1 MRLRSTQFVFL
12 MLVLCSVQIRQE
24 YALQL
29 MADAIAGHSQTP
41 AHERKTAAKVT
52 ELTHALTA
60 LAIPA
65 HPSLSLA
72 PQSIAAERTPW
83 TMPHPASASAAISS
97 YTGLLRA

>member
-29 MADAIAGHSQTP
+29 MADAFAGHSHAP
-41 AHERKTAAKVT
+41 AQERKAAAKAA
-52 ELTHALTA
+52 ELTRVLTA
-60 LAIPA
+60 LALPA
-65 HPSLSLA
+65 HPTLSLA

-83 TMPHPASASAAISS
+83 TMSHPASASTAVASHTSLI
-97 YTGLLRA
+97 RA

>member
-29 MADAIAGHSQTP
+29 MADVIAGHCEAP
-41 AHERKTAAKVT
+41 AQERKTATQVAKP
-52 ELTHALTA
+52 THAP
-60 LAIPA
+60 LAA
-65 HPSLSLA
+65 RPSLSLA
-72 PQSIAAERTPW
+72 PQSIAAERTAW

-97 YTGLLRA
+97 HTGLLRA

>member
-29 MADAIAGHSQTP
+29 MADAIAGRCEAP
-41 AHERKTAAKVT
+41 AHERKASAKVA
-52 ELTHALTA
+52 ELSHALTA

-65 HPSLSLA
+65 HPSQSLA
-72 PQSIAAERTPW
+72 PRSIAAERIAW
-83 TMPHPASASAAISS
+83 TMPHPASASTAVASHTSLI
-97 YTGLLRA
+97 RA